1 MSTSLFD
8 SIIDA
13 SDTITLSGFFICT
26 VTALFLGLLISIVF
40 MYNNRSSK
48 GFVITLSLMPAI
60 VSVVIMM
67 VSGSLGASVAVAGAF
82 SLTRFRSAPGTA
94 KEICAIFLVMAVG
107 LACGRGYVVFAF
119 MFTLIMCLAD
129 IAFTKINGTLYDAHE
144 TGKTLRVTV
153 PEDLE
158 YDAMF
163 KDIFEKYTDEAKL
176 IRVKTTNLGS
186 LNALTY
192 SIQLKASGTEKKL
205 IDALRTR
212 NGNLEISISQ
222 PTSIAEEL

>member
-1 MSTSLFD
+1 MSTSLFG

-26 VTALFLGLLISIVF
+26 VTALFLGLLISVVF

-107 LACGRGYVVFAF
+107 LACGRGYVAFAS
-119 MFTLIMCLAD
+119 MFTLIMCSAD
-129 IAFTKINGTLYDAHE
+129 IAFTKINGALYDAHE

-163 KDIFEKYTDEAKL
+163 EDIFEKYTDEAEL
-176 IRVKTTNLGS
+176 VRVKTTNLGS
-186 LNALTY
+186 LVALTY
-192 SIQLKASGTEKKL
+192 SIRLKARGTEKKL

-212 NGNLEISISQ
+212 NGNLEISISR
-222 PTSIAEEL
+222 PASIAEEL